1 MPHRQQK
8 KSACG
13 IKKEEKK
20 LVNFPGLLPQA
31 AEGAPKYISLIQTPC
46 QYYFAGVLF
55 LSEQQCVFGGRVTG
69 V

>member
-1 MPHRQQK
+1 VHIK

-31 AEGAPKYISLIQTPC
+31 AEGASIYITETSPVVNP
-46 QYYFAGVLF
+46 F
-55 LSEQQCVFGGRVTG
+55 
-69 V
+69 

>member
-1 MPHRQQK
+1 MRIK

-31 AEGAPKYISLIQTPC
+31 AEGASIYISEVLIVVNTIC
-46 QYYFAGVLF
+46 KNANNIY
-55 LSEQQCVFGGRVTG
+55 
-69 V
+69 